1 MSSVLTA
8 LTRTPPGPGILSGKV
23 SKGGKQL
30 SPGGRCE
37 ASTCCGP
44 LGGQR
49 LCLAVP
55 LRGDSQQLLSSGDFS
70 CRQDTVTEWTVSLLS
85 CTCQWGDRTQKCF
98 GKGQTGTVT
107 GSEALH
113 PRPQPPHSAPSL
125 ASLVVSLQPPWA
137 ARPPPSAP
145 PFFSSLSALQERC
158 LPRWPIPTRPLPS
171 PCPETAWPPS
181 PGPPHCPSKLH
192 FQTSF
197 SSAACAIGDH
207 LLLLGILPSTG
218 FQDTLSAWCSSPGP
232 LLFSPLLPN
241 LHMSLL
247 TGALC
252 ASPLSTTLVPVPVS
266 ASLMGLNTSHRPSF
280 PKFTSPAWTPR

>member
-98 GKGQTGTVT
+98 GEGQTGTVT

-145 PFFSSLSALQERC
+145 PPSSLLSLLSRSDVSPDGPSPPDLC
-158 LPRWPIPTRPLPS
+158 PLPAPKLPGHHHQDLHTAPPSSISRPLFHLQPVPLGITSSSWEYS
-171 PCPETAWPPS
+171 PRLASRTHCQPGAPPQALCYFLLSFQTSTCHCS
-181 PGPPHCPSKLH
+181 PGP
-192 FQTSF
+192 
-197 SSAACAIGDH
+197 SA
-207 LLLLGILPSTG
+207 
-218 FQDTLSAWCSSPGP
+218 P
-232 LLFSPLLPN
+232 LLSQPHWFPCRSQ
-241 LHMSLL
+241 
-247 TGALC
+247 
-252 ASPLSTTLVPVPVS
+252 LVSWV
-266 ASLMGLNTSHRPSF
+266 
-280 PKFTSPAWTPR
+280 